1 MLMWSL
7 GQYIAGTENIMCLP
21 DCCCCFLFLFLFL
34 FYIMV
39 LCFVVVGFLK
49 EKAFNIKMLD

>member
-1 MLMWSL
+1 MP
-7 GQYIAGTENIMCLP
+7 TR
-21 DCCCCFLFLFLFL
+21 FFFFFF

-49 EKAFNIKMLD
+49 EKAFNIKMLDRNETLNDN

>member
-1 MLMWSL
+1 MPTRLVFFV
-7 GQYIAGTENIMCLP
+7 CL
-21 DCCCCFLFLFLFL
+21 FV

-49 EKAFNIKMLD
+49 EKPFNIKMLD

>member
-1 MLMWSL
+1 MWSL

-21 DCCCCFLFLFLFL
+21 DWFFLFV

>member
-21 DCCCCFLFLFLFL
+21 DCCCCFLFLF
-34 FYIMV
+34 YIMV